1 MSPSM
6 TRSFPRVLLG
16 RFAVALAVSF
26 PLVLGGVVGVN
37 LFIDSKIDSIP
48 RVDLKT
54 AQNTDPGEPANFLL
68 IGSDTRAFAVTPE
81 DQEAYGD
88 AGKEGGQRS
97 DTLMVAHIDPR
108 AKTGF
113 LVSFPRDLVVN
124 IPGIGQSKINAAFNQ
139 GPQLVVDT
147 LKQNF
152 DIPIH
157 HYMEVDFASFK
168 GIVDAMGGVSVYL
181 EAPGR
186 DEKSGFEFAP
196 FGFRPGCYFLDG
208 ANALGYVR
216 SRDMQELIDGKWQ
229 PVGQDAPDLHRIER
243 QQAFMRRLAAEAFR
257 QSVKSPLTA
266 NEIADKTIPK
276 LKADASLNRSDI
288 NKLIASFRKVDP
300 NDPTSLQMVTLP
312 TGAGPMSQRN
322 GATLQVKQPD
332 ADAVLARLRN
342 FGPASTPHNAPKPSA
357 IRVRVFNG
365 SGQNGLATNAAT
377 ELRGQ
382 GFVNVGVGNQ
392 PGVNVTEVRYRPGSK
407 DKANVVQSYLGGV
420 GKLVEDKSVVQADV
434 SLVLG
439 QDFKAVT
446 PPPNAAAPETTA
458 APAPSAPAA
467 PAPSAAAGQ
476 KGKAPAPPPDPTQC

>member
-1 MSPSM
+1 M

-37 LFIDSKIDSIP
+37 VFIDRKIDSIP
-48 RVDLKT
+48 RVKLKT

-68 IGSDTRAFAVTPE
+68 IGSDTRAFATSPA

-88 AGKEGGQRS
+88 PGKEGGQRS

-113 LVSFPRDLVVN
+113 LVSFPRDLLVD

-168 GIVDAMGGVSVYL
+168 GIVDSVGGVAVYL

-186 DEKSGFEFAP
+186 DEKSGFDFAP

-243 QQAFMRRLAAEAFR
+243 QQAFMRRLAAVAFR

-276 LKADASLNRSDI
+276 LKADAALNRSDI
-288 NKLIASFRKVDP
+288 NKLITSFRKVDP

-312 TGAGPMSQRN
+312 TGAGPVSQRT

-342 FGPASTPHNAPKPSA
+342 FGPVPTPENAPKPSA
-357 IRVRVFNG
+357 VRVRVFNG
-365 SGQNGLATNAAT
+365 SGQNGLATNTAT
-377 ELRGQ
+377 ELQRQ

-392 PGVNVTEVRYRPGSK
+392 PRVSLTEVHYRHGSK
-407 DKANVVQSYLGGV
+407 DKANVLQSYLGGV
-420 GKLVEDKSVVQADV
+420 GKLIEDKSVVQADV
-434 SLVLG
+434 TLVIG
-439 QDFKAVT
+439 NDFKAVT
-446 PPPNAAAPETTA
+446 PPPNAAAPEPT
-458 APAPSAPAA
+458 APASSAPAAPAA
-467 PAPSAAAGQ
+467 PAPSTAAGQ
-476 KGKAPAPPPDPTQC
+476 KGKTPAPPPDPTQC